1 MPKKTFHPVLTAP
14 LALACALVLPVAGC
28 GRGQEIAGDQGPDHK
43 VEIQRGAQG
52 TEIEFHSSETPG
64 APEASEAQRHLD
76 QAGRQL
82 GQGAREL
89 GAAVAQGARSVGKQV
104 APAARQAGQEL
115 QQGARELGQKLG
127 PAAQQAGQQ
136 LKQAG
141 REVGQQVGPALSDAA
156 ITASIKAK
164 LLAGSEF
171 NGSHIDVTTS
181 GGEVTLS
188 GSAATPE
195 QRAAA
200 KQVALKTD
208 GVRRIVD
215 NIVVGKS

>member
-1 MPKKTFHPVLTAP
+1 MLAS
-14 LALACALVLPVAGC
+14 LALTAGC
-28 GRGQEIAGDQGPDHK
+28 GRPQEVASDQEPDHK
-43 VEIQRGAQG
+43 VVIERGAQG

-64 APEASEAQRHLD
+64 TPEASEAQRHLGE
-76 QAGRQL
+76 AGRAL

-89 GAAVAQGARSVGKQV
+89 GAAVAQGAKAVGKQV

-115 QQGARELGQKLG
+115 QQGARDLGQKIG
-127 PAAQQAGQQ
+127 PAAEQAGQQ
-136 LKQAG
+136 LKEAG
-141 REVGQQVGPALSDAA
+141 REVGKQVGPALSDAA

-164 LLAGSEF
+164 LLAGSDF

-188 GSAATPE
+188 GSAANPE
-195 QRAAA
+195 QKAAA

-215 NIVVGKS
+215 NIVIGNR